1 MQIGAIFPQTE
12 IGDDPGVIR
21 EYAQAVEGLGYSYIL
36 AYDHVL
42 GAGLASRPD
51 WRGPYSSETLFHE
64 PLTLFAYLAAITQRV
79 HFVSGVIILPQ
90 RQTALVAK
98 QAAEVDVLSGGRL
111 RLGIGVGWNPVE
123 YQALGEDFAT
133 RGARSEE
140 QITVLR
146 ALWTRPTVTF
156 NGRWHQIEDAGIK
169 PLPVQ
174 RPIPI
179 WIGGAAEATLQRAG
193 RIGDGWFPQLAPD
206 ERAGAM
212 VERLRRYTSEA
223 GRDES
228 AVGIEARLS
237 VGQVGED
244 RWAHYADAWRALGAT
259 HLGVNTMNAGLASPA
274 DHIAMLRRVIESLG
288 TAGDLAERRG

>member
-1 MQIGAIFPQTE
+1 MRIGAIFPQTE
-12 IGDDPGVIR
+12 IGDDPSAVR
-21 EYAQAVEGLGYSYIL
+21 EYVQAVEELGYSHIL

-79 HFVSGVIILPQ
+79 ELVSGVIILPQ

-111 RLGIGVGWNPVE
+111 RLGIGVGWNAVE
-123 YQALGEDFAT
+123 YQALGEDFGA

-140 QITVLR
+140 QMAVLR
-146 ALWTRPTVTF
+146 ALWTQPTVTF
-156 NGRWHQIEDAGIK
+156 HGRWHQIEDAGIK

-179 WIGGAAEATLQRAG
+179 WIGGAAEATLRRAG
-193 RIGDGWFPQLAPD
+193 RLGDGWFPQQPPD
-206 ERAGAM
+206 ERAAGM
-212 VERLRRYTSEA
+212 LERLRRYTREA
-223 GRDES
+223 GREES

-237 VGQVGED
+237 VGQVSAD
-244 RWAHYADAWRALGAT
+244 QWASYAAAWKALGAT
-259 HLGVNTMNAGLASPA
+259 HLGVNTMNAGLSSHR
-274 DHIAMLRRVIESLG
+274 DHIDMLKRVMESL
-288 TAGDLAERRG
+288 APAESEA